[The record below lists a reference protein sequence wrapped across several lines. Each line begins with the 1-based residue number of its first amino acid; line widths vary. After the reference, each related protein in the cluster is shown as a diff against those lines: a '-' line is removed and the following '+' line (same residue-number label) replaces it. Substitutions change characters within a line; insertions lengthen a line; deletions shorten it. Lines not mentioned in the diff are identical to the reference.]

1 MPARYSDARANN
13 QLDVEHAGAASTSPA
28 TSYYGLL
35 TTAPTDNTGT
45 GAVEVPFTNAYA
57 RVAVTKNA
65 TNFPA
70 AAARAIANGVALT
83 WPAATGVWA
92 TVGAPV
98 VGIGRYDAATAGTFC
113 GYYDLATDK
122 AVASG
127 DTPQVAIGAMT
138 ATSSGA

>member
-1 MPARYSDARANN
+1 MPSRYSDARANN

-28 TSYYGLL
+28 TSYYALL
-35 TTAPTDNTGT
+35 TTAPSDNVGT
-45 GAVEVPFTNAYA
+45 GAVEVPSTNGYA
-57 RVAVTKNA
+57 RVAVVKNA

-83 WPAATGVWA
+83 WPTATGAWG
-92 TVGAPV
+92 TV

-113 GYYDLATDK
+113 GYYALATSK
-122 AVASG
+122 TVASG
-127 DTPQVAIGAMT
+127 DTPQLAVGALT